1 MLKWLKVKLAAMY
14 AHWQGE
20 AFSFGYRWA
29 AGALLSGEHSRIS
42 IIDHVDVFTADPYH
56 KGVLAALNDFN
67 KLLDEEPLP
76 TQEGVWI
83 MTPPK
88 WGGA

>member
-1 MLKWLKVKLAAMY
+1 MLKWLKAKLAAIR

-20 AFSFGYRWA
+20 AFAFGYRWA
-29 AGALLSGEHSRIS
+29 AAALLSGEHSRVS
-42 IIDHVDVFTADPYH
+42 IIDHVDVFSTSPYH

-67 KLLDEEPLP
+67 KLMEDEPQQLELIY
-76 TQEGVWI
+76 T

-88 WGGA
+88 WGGV